1 MNFEEYQNVGI
12 SLGKMMMFL
21 ESLEEAVVK
30 SFGDK
35 SHSAVWVRLA
45 SCYIAL
51 VGVYFNQEYQE
62 RYPDGS
68 EDGGWSMSE

>member
-12 SLGKMMMFL
+12 SLGKVMMFL
-21 ESLEEAVVK
+21 ESLEEAVIK

-35 SHSAVWVRLA
+35 SHSAVWIRLA

-51 VGVYFNQEYQE
+51 VGVYFTREYQAQ
-62 RYPDGS
+62 YPDDS
-68 EDGGWSMSE
+68 EEGGWSLTE

>member
-12 SLGKMMMFL
+12 SLGKVMMFL
-21 ESLEEAVVK
+21 ESLEEAVIK

-35 SHSAVWVRLA
+35 SHSAVWIRLA

-51 VGVYFNQEYQE
+51 VGIYFTREYQA
-62 RYPDGS
+62 RNPDGS
-68 EDGGWSMSE
+68 EEGGWSLTE